1 MVKRKSLLNPDD
13 LGEIKNRILSI
24 KERSERKWGKMTAA
38 QMLRHCDRILQVGCG
53 KIILPKIPFF
63 VKKAGVIAKIEMKI
77 FNNGIPRNMPTFKE
91 VLINENCNF
100 EKARHELLC
109 SLDEFV
115 KDCEKNNVVLDH
127 VLFGQMTKY
136 DWGFLQYKHL
146 DHHLKQFGL

>member
-1 MVKRKSLLNPDD
+1 
-13 LGEIKNRILSI
+13 
-24 KERSERKWGKMTAA
+24 
-38 QMLRHCDRILQVGCG
+38 MLRHCDRILQVGCG
-53 KIILPKIPFF
+53 KIILPKTPFL

-100 EKARHELLC
+100 EKARHELLL
-109 SLDEFV
+109 SLNEFV
-115 KDCEKNNVVLDH
+115 KNCEKNNVVLDH
-127 VLFGQMTKY
+127 VLFGRMKKY